1 MSGLRECPMCG
12 GEAELGGKGLD
23 RWAGACTDADCQT
36 EGPMRKGREAA
47 TAAWNRRASPWRTME
62 TAPRDGTDVLC
73 WAPAVAP
80 DYPKPEQ
87 RIDRWEKKYSGF
99 GRMRPGQP
107 YTHYQPL
114 PEPPEGV

>member
-12 GEAELGGKGLD
+12 GAAELGGKGLD
-23 RWAGACTDADCQT
+23 RWAGACTNAECQT

-62 TAPRDGTDVLC
+62 TAPRDGTDFLALIP
-73 WAPAVAP
+73 W
-80 DYPKPEQ
+80 Q
-87 RIDRWEKKYSGF
+87 RKHHQMTGCFARDGKFHSWP
-99 GRMRPGQP
+99 GRLVYHP
-107 YTHYQPL
+107 THWQPL

>member
-12 GEAELGGKGLD
+12 GEAELGSKGLD
-23 RWAGACTDADCQT
+23 RWAGACTNADCQT

-62 TAPRDGTDVLC
+62 TAPRDRKPVL
-73 WAPAVAP
+73 ATARPNKAVF
-80 DYPKPEQ
+80 
-87 RIDRWEKKYSGF
+87 IVRWDGWDWVDA
-99 GRMRPGQP
+99 GLGLRQP
-107 YTHYQPL
+107 THYQPL